1 MPPRNAKSPA
11 PQRRASSPAPQ
22 RQGSVIMPTLENWKW
37 TAGNTVTG
45 NVYGKPGT
53 PDGTQMMTSAV
64 PPEGKLGTHVVRV
77 LPQSALAVATAVAA
91 GCCGWLLRVWPP
103 ARVAACER
111 AADARRRIVQVTES
125 GSSYLLGKPEPAAEQ
140 GLTTGEALTL
150 LEKEAG
156 IDCGQWFLLFPLLAI
171 INTLIGHFFIAPT
184 ISNAFIVAGSGPM
197 AGLILGTIPQLIN
210 LYWVSQ
216 HGSPLFLHLLGTKMI
231 STHSLKPWRSP
242 VGYFV
247 YNICMAFLLGTL
259 IGNFLIF
266 PCGCCGTPNQSWLE
280 KQFSFMWVRSAD
292 YSKFMAVNEKRI
304 RRVDKYDD

>member
-156 IDCGQWFLLFPLLAI
+156 VDCGQWFPKCILLMIQSI
-171 INTLIGHFFIAPT
+171 IWIPVGNVFGAVFGPIAGPSLTT
-184 ISNAFIVAGSGPM
+184 ITFWI
-197 AGLILGTIPQLIN
+197 IH

-216 HGSPLFLHLLGTKMI
+216 HGSPLFHHLVGLQMI
-231 STHSLKPWRSP
+231 ATHSLKPWRSP
-242 VGYFV
+242 VGWSV
-247 YNICMAFLLGTL
+247 YASCMGFLAGTL
-259 IGNFLIF
+259 IGVFLIF
-266 PCGCCGTPNQSWLE
+266 PCGCCGTPYQSWLD

>member
-1 MPPRNAKSPA
+1 
-11 PQRRASSPAPQ
+11 
-22 RQGSVIMPTLENWKW
+22 MPTLENWKW

-91 GCCGWLLRVWPP
+91 GCCGWLLRVWPR

-156 IDCGQWFLLFPLLAI
+156 VDCGQWIQSLQS
-171 INTLIGHFFIAPT
+171 LIWMIQSLIWIPVGNVFGAVVGPIAGPSLTT
-184 ISNAFIVAGSGPM
+184 ITAWI
-197 AGLILGTIPQLIN
+197 IN

-216 HGSPLFLHLLGTKMI
+216 HGSPLFHHLLGMQMI

-242 VGYFV
+242 VGWFV
-247 YNICMAFLLGTL
+247 WQICFIFLACTL
-259 IGNFLIF
+259 IGYSLIF
-266 PCGCCGTPNQSWLE
+266 PCGCCGTPYQSWLE

>member
-1 MPPRNAKSPA
+1 MPPRKAKSPA

-22 RQGSVIMPTLENWKW
+22 RQGSVMMPTLENWKW

-156 IDCGQWFLLFPLLAI
+156 VDCGQWFPKCILLMIQGIIWIPVGNVFGAVFGADFGPIAGPSLWAI
-171 INTLIGHFFIAPT
+171 
-184 ISNAFIVAGSGPM
+184 
-197 AGLILGTIPQLIN
+197 IN

-216 HGSPLFLHLLGTKMI
+216 HGSPLFHHLVGLQMI
-231 STHSLKPWRSP
+231 ATHSLKPWRSP

-247 YNICMAFLLGTL
+247 YANCMVFLAGTL

-266 PCGCCGTPNQSWLE
+266 PCGCCGTPYQSWLE

>member
-1 MPPRNAKSPA
+1 MPPRKAKSPA

-22 RQGSVIMPTLENWKW
+22 RQGSVTMPTLENWKW

-91 GCCGWLLRVWPP
+91 GCCGWLLRVWPR

-125 GSSYLLGKPEPAAEQ
+125 GSTYLLGKPEPAAEQ

-156 IDCGQWFLLFPLLAI
+156 IDCGQWFKI
-171 INTLIGHFFIAPT
+171 E
-184 ISNAFIVAGSGPM
+184 
-197 AGLILGTIPQLIN
+197 IL
-210 LYWVSQ
+210 VSPRL
-216 HGSPLFLHLLGTKMI
+216 S
-231 STHSLKPWRSP
+231 HSQ
-242 VGYFV
+242 
-247 YNICMAFLLGTL
+247 
-259 IGNFLIF
+259 
-266 PCGCCGTPNQSWLE
+266 CCC
-280 KQFSFMWVRSAD
+280 
-292 YSKFMAVNEKRI
+292 
-304 RRVDKYDD
+304 

>member
-22 RQGSVIMPTLENWKW
+22 RQGSVMMPTLENWKW

-125 GSSYLLGKPEPAAEQ
+125 GSTYLLGKPEPAAEQ

-156 IDCGQWFLLFPLLAI
+156 VDCGQWFLKLI
-171 INTLIGHFFIAPT
+171 ILMIPGLMIQMIFGAVFGPIAGPSLT
-184 ISNAFIVAGSGPM
+184 IIS
-197 AGLILGTIPQLIN
+197 TIIN

-216 HGSPLFLHLLGTKMI
+216 HGSPLFHHLLGMQMI

-242 VGYFV
+242 VGWFV
-247 YNICMAFLLGTL
+247 YGTCMGFLAMTL

-266 PCGCCGTPNQSWLE
+266 PCGCCGTPYQSWLE
-280 KQFSFMWVRSAD
+280 KQFSFTWVRSAD